1 MKHALEDAGFVD
13 AETMLDGDDLID
25 LGKMSEQT
33 RGALTGG
40 FEGPDCMPWRFGDC
54 P

>member
-1 MKHALEDAGFVD
+1 MKHALEDVVIVE

-25 LGKMSEQT
+25 LGRMSKET
-33 RGALTGG
+33 RGSGWQR
-40 FEGPDCMPWRFGDC
+40 FEGPDCEPGRLLC

>member
-1 MKHALEDAGFVD
+1 VKHALEDAGFVE

-25 LGKMSEQT
+25 LGTVSKET
-33 RGALTGG
+33 RGGAGRW
-40 FEGPDCMPWRFGDC
+40 FEAPDCDPGWTVC

>member
-1 MKHALEDAGFVD
+1 MKHALEDVGIVE

-25 LGKMSEQT
+25 LGRMSKET
-33 RGALTGG
+33 RGDGWLRT
-40 FEGPDCMPWRFGDC
+40 EGIDCEPGRRLC